1 MSIWCFARTL
11 TKSTGGEDRAYSDG
25 TSSHFPSLGKSGQ
38 ELKADELTLPHS
50 ITSSQD
56 SHPQPRKCCRT
67 HGVLLAGRLTDRHML
82 IPQDHQPRKR
92 CYPQWAGL
100 SYIKIMCQSVYECE
114 YACVCVCK
122 GPGQAMYLCVCMC
135 KEVGFKVVCP
145 CGLGS
150 VLLEVSV
157 VVQTLTPV
165 PLLSAPSSVLLL
177 CSWKTQPPSSPPHPG
192 FLLSPLPHPGSPGV
206 PQAASE

>member
-114 YACVCVCK
+114 YACVCV
-122 GPGQAMYLCVCMC
+122 
-135 KEVGFKVVCP
+135 
-145 CGLGS
+145 
-150 VLLEVSV
+150 
-157 VVQTLTPV
+157 
-165 PLLSAPSSVLLL
+165 
-177 CSWKTQPPSSPPHPG
+177 
-192 FLLSPLPHPGSPGV
+192 
-206 PQAASE
+206 